1 RLPLRLEARD
11 DLARIHARLE
21 NFQSDFTADGLL
33 LLGHENQAEAAF
45 ADLLQQLVR
54 ADNYAGS
61 FPDRLLDGGDRAGGR
76 GRFQEAT
83 DLRLGAEELLDAL
96 AYFGIIAADLVQV
109 GCPVWGR
116 LLPGRKEN
124 GFKIN
129 GVFGHERGSR
139 SGA

>member
-1 RLPLRLEARD
+1 
-11 DLARIHARLE
+11 
-21 NFQSDFTADGLL
+21 
-33 LLGHENQAEAAF
+33 F

-139 SGA
+139 SGAIVLDLYARNSLSAPHAPEDFFFDRGPPFLPPSSQ